1 MELLFLTV
9 LLRHSL
15 VIDQADIVGMSL
27 RLINGMTLISTARQ
41 WLSVSLLLMD
51 MSQCLVQGLYFH
63 DSPLQQLPF
72 VNVNAVKALKGK
84 EQNQSISQFVDMDRE
99 DRVTLLKDK
108 ITDDQIDQVIVVA
121 KQYPELK
128 VLKAFFK
135 GKHDYVASA
144 TCTPRHQ
151 VIF

>member
-1 MELLFLTV
+1 
-9 LLRHSL
+9 
-15 VIDQADIVGMSL
+15 MSL

-41 WLSVSLLLMD
+41 WLSVSLFLMD
-51 MSQCLVQGLYFH
+51 LSQALVQGLYFH

-99 DRVTLLKDK
+99 DRLALLKDNL
-108 ITDDQIDQVIVVA
+108 TDDQVDQVIVVA
-121 KQYPELK
+121 KQYPELR

-135 GKHDYVASA
+135 GECGQVSSVMCA
-144 TCTPRHQ
+144 PRPR
-151 VIF
+151 VTF